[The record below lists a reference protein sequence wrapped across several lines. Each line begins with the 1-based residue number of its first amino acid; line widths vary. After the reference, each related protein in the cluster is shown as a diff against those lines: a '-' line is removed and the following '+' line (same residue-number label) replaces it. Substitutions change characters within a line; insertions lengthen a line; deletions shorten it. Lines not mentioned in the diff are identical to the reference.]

1 MILFLVVAIPLVL
14 LTLAA
19 FFWPLWRT
27 LRRQPPVAPDR
38 EEQPEW
44 KATWQVL
51 AAQRAELDADTEAAT
66 LAPDDRE
73 EALREWAGRAS
84 ATLDAVPAPAVAGER
99 SFLRWA
105 LAGGVGV
112 LAGTALLYGLLGH
125 PAALEYSAEA
135 AAQVHDAFI
144 NPAHADSA
152 TDVKG
157 MVERLEARLAGE
169 PDNLAGWALLARS
182 KAQLGDFEGA
192 VRAYEPAL
200 RLAPRDPD
208 LLADA
213 ADVLGM
219 AQGRN
224 LQGEPAA
231 MIATALTIDP
241 QHRKSLALSA
251 SAAMQAGN
259 PAAARAFWQ
268 RLRATFADGSQDAI
282 AIDQIL
288 AQLNGQPASSSASAT
303 PVAEPLREEAPAAIQ
318 GNAVSGQ
325 VELAPALRGRIQPG
339 STLFIYARHAA
350 TAAGAPRIPLA
361 VLRLP
366 VPAFPFSFTLD
377 DSHAMAPGMN
387 LSGAERVDVEARI
400 SVSGQAT
407 PQTGDLRGKVTAIKT
422 GSAGISIVIDEV
434 QP

>member
-1 MILFLVVAIPLVL
+1 MILFLAVAIPLVL
-14 LTLAA
+14 LTLAV

-27 LRRQPPVAPDR
+27 LRRQPTVVPAR
-38 EEQPEW
+38 EEQAEW
-44 KATWQVL
+44 QATWQVL
-51 AAQRAELDADTEAAT
+51 AAQRAELDADTEVAT

-84 ATLDAVPAPAVAGER
+84 ATLDAVPAPAVASER
-99 SFLRWA
+99 SLLRWA
-105 LAGGVGV
+105 LVGGVGV

-135 AAQVHDAFI
+135 AAQVHDVFI

-200 RLAPRDPD
+200 RMAPSDPD

-231 MIATALTIDP
+231 MVAMALTIDP

-288 AQLNGQPASSSASAT
+288 AQLNGQPAASAKAA
-303 PVAEPLREEAPAAIQ
+303 PVAESLHEEIQAAVQ
-318 GNAVSGQ
+318 GSTVSGQ
-325 VELAPALRGRIQPG
+325 VELAPALRARIQPG

-366 VPAFPFSFTLD
+366 VPAFPFRFTLD

-407 PQTGDLRGKVTAIKT
+407 PQSGDLSGKATAIRT
-422 GSAGISIVIDEV
+422 GSAGIAIVIDEV